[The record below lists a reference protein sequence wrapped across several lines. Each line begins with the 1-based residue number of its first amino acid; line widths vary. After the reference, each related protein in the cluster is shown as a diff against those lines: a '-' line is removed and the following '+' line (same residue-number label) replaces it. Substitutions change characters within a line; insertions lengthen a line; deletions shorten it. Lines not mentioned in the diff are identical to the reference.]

1 MSLADPLA
9 GGELAAFVTAVE
21 SGTVQGAA
29 DALQLTQSA
38 ATKRVQALE
47 RRVGRALLER
57 GTRGVTPTEAGR
69 VLYPLAREA
78 LAALERAE
86 LAVRAPGAAAPLR
99 IHASRTIGETLLPEW
114 LASFRAVAPASLVSV
129 VITNSEEVLRAVRE
143 GACECGFVEGPP
155 QGARGLEEL
164 VVAHDEIRAVVAAD
178 HPWARRRSVS
188 LAALAREP
196 FLAREPGSGTRA
208 VAVQMLAGVGVALHP
223 TLEVSSAEG
232 LKRAVLGGGFTL
244 LSERVVAAE
253 IAAGTLAAIPV
264 AGVELHRSLR
274 AVRLRRPAPTGVARS
289 FWEWL
294 GRAAARADPD
304 IVLAPAS
311 AQRRPDRRRG

>member
-9 GGELAAFVTAVE
+9 AGELAAFVTAVE

-29 DALQLTQSA
+29 DALALTQSA

-47 RRVGRALLER
+47 RRLGLALLER
-57 GTRGVTPTEAGR
+57 GARGVTPTAAGR

-86 LAVRAPGAAAPLR
+86 AAVRAPGAAAALLR

-114 LASFRAVAPASLVSV
+114 LAAFRAVAPATLVSV
-129 VITNSEEVLRAVRE
+129 AITNSEEVLRAVRE
-143 GACECGFVEGPP
+143 GACEIGFVEGPP
-155 QGARGLEEL
+155 EGARGLDEI
-164 VVAHDEIRAVVAAD
+164 VVAHDEIRAVVAAG
-178 HPWARRRSVS
+178 HPWARRGAVS

-208 VAVQMLAGVGVALHP
+208 VAVSTLAAAGVRLHP
-223 TLEVSSAEG
+223 SLEVSSAEG

-244 LSERVVAAE
+244 LSERVVATE
-253 IAAGTLAAIPV
+253 IAAGTLAAVPV
-264 AGVELHRSLR
+264 AGVELRRSLR
-274 AVRLRRPAPTGVARS
+274 AVRRRRPAPSGLARS

-294 GRAAARADPD
+294 RRADE
-304 IVLAPAS
+304 AHSS
-311 AQRRPDRRRG
+311 AEPSSRRRR